1 MNSGSWWWTGRPGV
15 LWFMGSQSR
24 TRLSDWTERNWRVP
38 ECATQKY
45 ASFACGLFWAR
56 GYWEP
61 ADTGEALKAE
71 HKFPFCKGNWHLCAR
86 GHPFHSELF
95 LSGEGARI
103 SRANPTGQPLFTVLS
118 RVPVPLLAFPS
129 QKPQAP
135 SAYFSLEWATSPSS
149 RPLWVTHC

>member
-1 MNSGSWWWTGRPGV
+1 
-15 LWFMGSQSR
+15 MGSQSR

-71 HKFPFCKGNWHLCAR
+71 HKFPFCKGNWHLCKR
-86 GHPFHSELF
+86 GHPFHSELL

-103 SRANPTGQPLFTVLS
+103 SRANPTGRPCLLCSLGSLS
-118 RVPVPLLAFPS
+118 CCLPS
-129 QKPQAP
+129 LPR
-135 SAYFSLEWATSPSS
+135 SPSPFCLFQPRVGYKS
-149 RPLWVTHC
+149 KFLPPLSYSPLGVPTCTHNTH